1 VPELHLWQKGGDAMI
16 ELKHN
21 PLRHGCQCGGSCH
34 SGQVQTLA
42 PRDLLSVD
50 FSAPDRANDCACSGH
65 ACPRRYL
72 AITGFILGTFLVLHL
87 AVNLLGLWPARF
99 QAAVSR
105 IHGLGK
111 ISPILEI
118 GLIFIPLTIHVA
130 LGLWTLRRGKLKFG
144 LEKQHHG
151 SDMRQWLQRVTAVI
165 LLVFLAFHLATMHRW
180 GLHLDFRLTHWPALE
195 RYAAG
200 KLFEPSRAFSSVRD
214 GLGNFWS
221 VAAGH
226 PANLL
231 IAEFY
236 LLGIAAAVYHLA
248 NGVASGAEVLG
259 LMATAATQQRLWYSC
274 LVAASALLL
283 IGLAAW
289 YAFVMT

>member
-1 VPELHLWQKGGDAMI
+1 MI
-16 ELKHN
+16 ELKRN

-34 SGQVQTLA
+34 PGQTQTLA

-50 FSAPDRANDCACSGH
+50 FSAPEKVHDSGCGGH

-72 AITGFILGTFLVLHL
+72 AITGFFLGTFVVLHL

-99 QAAVSR
+99 QAAVNR
-105 IHGLGK
+105 IHGLGAA
-111 ISPILEI
+111 SPILEI
-118 GLIFIPLTIHVA
+118 VLIFIPLAIHVA
-130 LGLWTLRRGKLKFG
+130 LGLRTLRREKLRFG
-144 LEKQHHG
+144 VEKHHHG

-165 LLVFLAFHLATMHRW
+165 LLTFLTFHLATMHRW
-180 GLHLDFRLTHWPALE
+180 GLHQVFRLTHWPALE

-200 KLFEPSRAFSSVRD
+200 GLFEPSRAFSSARD

-221 VAAGH
+221 AAAGH

-248 NGVASGAEVLG
+248 NGVATGAEVLG
-259 LMATAATQQRLWYSC
+259 LIPTPAAQERLWRVC

-283 IGLAAW
+283 AGLAAW
-289 YAFVMT
+289 YAFVVK

>member
-1 VPELHLWQKGGDAMI
+1 MNEFKNVLA
-16 ELKHN
+16 
-21 PLRHGCQCGGSCH
+21 RHGCQCGGSCH
-34 SGQVQTLA
+34 PRQTQTLE

-50 FSAPDRANDCACSGH
+50 FSASEKVHDCGCGGH

-72 AITGFILGTFLVLHL
+72 AITGFIFGTFLILHL

-105 IHGLGK
+105 IHNLGNVL
-111 ISPILEI
+111 PVLEI

-130 LGLWTLRRGKLKFG
+130 LGLRALRRELLKFG
-144 LEKQHHG
+144 VEKHHHG
-151 SDMRQWLQRVTAVI
+151 SDLRQWLQRITALI
-165 LLVFLAFHLATMHRW
+165 LLAFLAFHLATMHRW
-180 GLHLDFRLTHWPALE
+180 GLHLVFRLTHWPALE

-200 KLFEPSRAFSSVRD
+200 GLFEPSCAFSSARD

-221 VAAGH
+221 AATGN

-248 NGVASGAEVLG
+248 NGVATGAEVLG
-259 LMATAATQQRLWYSC
+259 LASTPAAQQWLWRLC
-274 LVAASALLL
+274 LVAAPLLL
-283 IGLAAW
+283 LVGMAAW
-289 YAFVMT
+289 YAFAVM